1 MIQTGDP
8 TGTGKGGESIY
19 KGKFQDEFDEQLKHV
34 RGAVAM
40 ANGGTNT
47 NQSQFF
53 FCYKDLPHLNQKYT
67 VFGKVIHGFDVLDA
81 MEKVPTGAKNRPITP
96 IKLNRVTIHANP
108 LADQE

>member
-53 FCYKDLPHLNQKYT
+53 FLLQRFATFEPKIYSFWEGYSW
-67 VFGKVIHGFDVLDA
+67 I
-81 MEKVPTGAKNRPITP
+81 
-96 IKLNRVTIHANP
+96 
-108 LADQE
+108 